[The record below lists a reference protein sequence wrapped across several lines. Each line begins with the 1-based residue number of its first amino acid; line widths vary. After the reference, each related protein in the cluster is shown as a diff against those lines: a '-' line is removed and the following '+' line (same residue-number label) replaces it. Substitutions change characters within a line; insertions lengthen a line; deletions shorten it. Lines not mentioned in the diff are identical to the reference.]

1 MPLTIK
7 VPVKEIKAN
16 RPVCETVEEKLKA
29 DAANGYTVMGFMVE
43 YFGVKE
49 ADINGVPFKDWKKGQ
64 PSLYTR
70 IRTCLE
76 RLHKEGKVGKS
87 KRGQAFVYWW
97 NG

>member
-29 DAANGYTVMGFMVE
+29 DPQNGYTVMGLMVE
-43 YFGVKE
+43 CYNVKE
-49 ADINGVPFKDWKKGQ
+49 SEINGKPFKQWKKGY

-76 RLHKEGKVGKS
+76 KLYKAEKVGKS
-87 KRGQAFVYWW
+87 KQKQAYVYWW
-97 NG
+97 ET